1 MESDKNFQKVLKY
14 VDRTDKFETNN
25 TTEQKQKPSAVSW
38 SVAGTRGPHI
48 VYMTVCRVLIHYSY
62 HICPFSFLRNI

>member
-1 MESDKNFQKVLKY
+1 MKSEKNFQKVLKY
-14 VDRTDKFETNN
+14 VDRTHKFQTNN

-38 SVAGTRGPHI
+38 SVAGTWGPHI
-48 VYMTVCRVLIHYSY
+48 VYMTVCRVLNHDSY